1 MLVVLGIKMFGVEL
15 IGAGG
20 GDDFGEELGEFE
32 AVDVVMG
39 SVDVVSEFVVETT
52 KDKGDGED

>member
-1 MLVVLGIKMFGVEL
+1 MFGVEL